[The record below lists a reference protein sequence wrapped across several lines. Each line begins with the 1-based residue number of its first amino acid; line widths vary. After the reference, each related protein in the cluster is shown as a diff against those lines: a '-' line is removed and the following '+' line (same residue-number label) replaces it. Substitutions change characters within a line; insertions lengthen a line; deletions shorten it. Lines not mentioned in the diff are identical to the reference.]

1 MVDAT
6 LVLGILG
13 AYVCMLFVI
22 ALWVERR
29 SAAGKGPANHPLVY
43 SLSLAVYCTAWTY
56 YGSVGKAATSGILF
70 LPVYL
75 GPTIVILLWWT
86 VLRKLVRLK
95 TTHRIT
101 SIADFI
107 SARYSKSQPLAALVT
122 VISIMGILPYI
133 ALQLKA
139 IISTFVLITTPAAA
153 DLSPDTAMMGW
164 VGSYVGPMVVVLM
177 VLFTI
182 GLGVRRLDP
191 TERHEGMVTA
201 LAVECLV
208 KLIAFL
214 VAGVFVTYFLFDG
227 WGDIFGRAQNSPA
240 NGLFNSWGVNG
251 IPAVTWTT
259 YLLLSMS
266 AIICLPRQFHVTVV
280 ENSNERHILTAMWC
294 FPLYMLL
301 INIFVIPIALA
312 GLIKGLPVEK
322 ADTFVLLLP
331 LQHGKEWLSLLVF
344 LGGVSAAAGMI
355 MVSSVTMAT
364 MITNHLLLP
373 VVEWLPPLAVL
384 KRHLLRCRWV
394 VVACFIAIGFW
405 LEERIF
411 KPYMLVNIG
420 LISFAAFLQL
430 APALLGGIYWRKA
443 NATGAFWGL
452 SAGFLVWCYTQLMPS
467 FVRNGWL
474 PESLL
479 EEGPLGMGMLR
490 PEALF
495 GLAGLD
501 SLSHTVLWSMLFNVG
516 FYVLASL
523 YREPTQAEQ
532 GAAEEFVD
540 VFSPRT
546 SLRTAVHREAFIDLP
561 PKLRE
566 LEELLRQYFP
576 QPETASILDRSLER
590 AGIGEAEK
598 ISITQLVEL
607 QSEVETILAGSI
619 GSASA
624 YKAIRQ
630 KTVFGPR
637 ESREL
642 SEVYGDMLAH
652 LRLSPSELK
661 HRIDYYREREML
673 LMRQGY
679 ELEEKVAE
687 LEREIGERK
696 KAQKALV
703 ESEER
708 FRGLV
713 ETMNEGLE
721 IEDRNGVIVY
731 VNKRL
736 CQMWGCDREQIL
748 GRPASDFLDESER
761 AKGLECMAERAAPCT
776 RCHEMTWRGMDG
788 RRIPTLVSHVPIFDY
803 DGNYDGSFS
812 VLTDISEIKSLER
825 EKANIISMF
834 AHDMRSSL
842 TGIHGLGLR
851 LLTKAASM
859 DEEKKIEY
867 LKIINKEASKLESL
881 VDDFLEF
888 SRLETGRL
896 KLSFRAMSLDKE
908 LLELHAVYEPR
919 AIQKDLSLELVLEET
934 LPIIEGD
941 VNRLRRVFTNLLDNA
956 LKFSKSRGKI
966 TVTALDRPGEVL
978 VTVSDEGIGIAEEE
992 LPFIFDIFHRTP
1004 GSEKRE
1010 GYGIGLATVKAIV
1023 EGHGGRVKVES
1034 RLGEGTMFTVT
1045 LPKRRDGAQFPSE
1058 AVPKQA

>member
-1 MVDAT
+1 MVDAA
-6 LVLGILG
+6 LVLGILA
-13 AYVCMLFVI
+13 AYVCLLFVI

-29 SAAGKGPANHPLVY
+29 SAAGKGPADHPLVY

-56 YGSVGKAATSGILF
+56 YGSVGKATTSGILF
-70 LPVYL
+70 LPIYL
-75 GPTIVILLWWT
+75 GPTVVILLWWT
-86 VLRKLVRLK
+86 MLRKMVRLK
-95 TTHRIT
+95 TAHRIT

-107 SARYSKSQPLAALVT
+107 SARYNKSQPLAALVT
-122 VISIMGILPYI
+122 VISIVGILPYI

-139 IISTFVLITTPAAA
+139 IISTFVLVTTPATPEF
-153 DLSPDTAMMGW
+153 SPDPARMGW
-164 VGSYVGPMVVVLM
+164 VAQNVGLVVVVLM

-208 KLIAFL
+208 KLVAFL
-214 VAGVFVTYFLFDG
+214 VAGFFVTYVLFDG
-227 WGDIFGRAQNSPA
+227 WKDLFGKIQESPA
-240 NGLFNSWGVNG
+240 RELFNSWGANSF
-251 IPAVTWTT
+251 PAATWAT
-259 YLLLSMS
+259 YLVLSMS
-266 AIICLPRQFHVTVV
+266 AVLCLPRQFHVTVV
-280 ENSNERHILTAMWC
+280 ENSQERHILTAMWC

-301 INIFVIPIALA
+301 INIFVIPIALG
-312 GLIKGLPVEK
+312 GLIKGFPVER

-331 LQHGKEWLSLLVF
+331 LHHGEQWLSLLVF

-373 VVEWLPPLAVL
+373 VVEWLPPLAAL
-384 KRHLLRCRWV
+384 KRHLLHCRWL
-394 VVACFIAIGFW
+394 VVAGFIFVGFW

-420 LISFAAFLQL
+420 LISFAAFIQL
-430 APALLGGIYWRKA
+430 APALVGGIYWRKA

-452 SAGFLVWCYTQLMPS
+452 SVGFWVWCYTQLIPS

-479 EEGPLGMGMLR
+479 TEGLMGWNLLR

-495 GLAGLD
+495 GLRGLD
-501 SLSHTVLWSMLFNVG
+501 PLTHTVVWSMLFNVG

-523 YREPTQAEQ
+523 YHKPSQAEES
-532 GAAEEFVD
+532 AAEEFVD
-540 VFSPRT
+540 VIST
-546 SLRTAVHREAFIDLP
+546 RTAFRGTAHREAFIDLAS
-561 PKLRE
+561 KLGE
-566 LEELLRQYFP
+566 LEDLLCQYFP
-576 QPETASILDRSLER
+576 RHEAVAMLERSLEKT
-590 AGIGEAEK
+590 GIHGESQ
-598 ISITQLVEL
+598 ITITQLVEL
-607 QSEVETILAGSI
+607 QSEVETFLAGSI

-630 KTVFGPR
+630 KMALGPR

-642 SEVYGDMLAH
+642 SEVYGEMLAH
-652 LRLSPSELK
+652 LRLTPSELK
-661 HRIDYYREREML
+661 SKIDYYREREML

-687 LEREIGERK
+687 LEREISERK
-696 KAQKALV
+696 KAQKALIH
-703 ESEER
+703 SEER

-713 ETMNEGLE
+713 ENMNEGLE
-721 IEDRNGVIVY
+721 IEDRNGIIVY
-731 VNKRL
+731 VNHKL
-736 CQMWGCDREQIL
+736 CQMWGCSREEIL
-748 GRPASDFLDESER
+748 GRPASDFLDEGER
-761 AKGLECMAERAAPCT
+761 AKGLQCMAERGVPCT
-776 RCHEMTWRGMDG
+776 RCHEMTWKGRDD
-788 RRIPTLVSHVPIFDY
+788 RRIPTIVSHVPIFDD
-803 DGNYDGSFS
+803 DGSFEGSFS
-812 VLTDISEIKSLER
+812 VLTDISEIKGLER

-851 LLTKAASM
+851 LLTKSASM
-859 DEEKKIEY
+859 DEEKKTEY
-867 LKIINKEASKLESL
+867 LKIINKEASKLEAL

-896 KLSFRAMSLDKE
+896 KLNFRAMSLEKE
-908 LLELHAVYEPR
+908 LLELHSLYEPR
-919 AIQKDLSLELVLEET
+919 ASQKELGLEIVLEDT

-956 LKFSKSRGKI
+956 LKFSKARGKI
-966 TVTALDRPGEVL
+966 TIIALDTPEEIHVKVR
-978 VTVSDEGIGIAEEE
+978 DEGIGIAEEE
-992 LPFIFDIFHRTP
+992 LPYIFDIFHRTP

-1034 RLGEGTMFTVT
+1034 RLGMGTTFTVC
-1045 LPKRRDGAQFPSE
+1045 LPKKPARSPLSAEPN
-1058 AVPKQA
+1058 AA